1 VLILVDPLPTSSGA
15 LAKYE
20 WKAAKA
26 RGQWDMTAPHLFSFM
41 SGENPNIETIIST
54 DSTNTTFNQW
64 IRAYTKQLTQKL
76 DDRASTAQEQHH
88 NHSVTTL
95 QILFRIVL
103 RDSSELLSTFIA
115 EMRGVYRDIPQGS
128 LIVERLPYLQS
139 LLVNYREQL
148 QRMDLC
154 FSCCIASLGFVASG
168 HPPKV
173 PVFTPS
179 RAAIRPPISLGYYD
193 ANPAL
198 SELSED
204 ITSAF
209 GQLDL
214 AKSELHETTNW
225 LMSVMSIVESE
236 KAISE
241 AESVSKLTEL
251 VSNIPSERP

>member
-1 VLILVDPLPTSSGA
+1 VIILVDPLPTSSGA
-15 LAKYE
+15 LDEDE

-41 SGENPNIETIIST
+41 TGENPDIELILGT
-54 DSTNTTFNQW
+54 DSTNKTFDQW
-64 IRAYTKQLTQKL
+64 IRTYTKPLTQKL
-76 DDRASTAQEQHH
+76 ATTTKEQHH

-95 QILFRIVL
+95 QILFRIIL
-103 RDSSELLSTFIA
+103 RDSNELLSTFIA
-115 EMRGVYRDIPQGS
+115 EMRGVYRDIPRGS
-128 LIVERLPYLQS
+128 LVAERLPYLQS

-148 QRMDLC
+148 QQMDLC
-154 FSCCIASLGFVASG
+154 FSCCIASLGAVASG

-179 RAAIRPPISLGYYD
+179 RATIRPPISPGDYD

-198 SELSED
+198 SALSED

-241 AESVSKLTEL
+241 AESVTKLTEL
-251 VSNIPSERP
+251 VSKIPSE